1 MVFTILECSLDV
13 PSTLWKGLDLVGD
26 DAGGLNDPVAL
37 PKVPS
42 PHMLVGDL

>member
-13 PSTLWKGLDLVGD
+13 PSTLWKGLDLGD

-37 PKVPS
+37 SKVPS